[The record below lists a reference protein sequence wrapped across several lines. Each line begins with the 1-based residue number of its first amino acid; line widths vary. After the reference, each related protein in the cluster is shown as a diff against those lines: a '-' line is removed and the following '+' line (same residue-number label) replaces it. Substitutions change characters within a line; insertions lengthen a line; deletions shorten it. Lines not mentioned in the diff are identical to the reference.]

1 MLYLSARTFEMQY
14 TTAQI
19 QNKINDFIN
28 FYQTIDVLIVDDI
41 QEWEN
46 KKGTQNTFFHIFNH
60 LFRNNKRI
68 ILAADRPPVELQGM
82 MDRLLTRFKCGLI
95 APLERP
101 NAQLCMDIL
110 SKHIYQENLNIP
122 RDVAEFIARNANG
135 SVRDLQGVL
144 NMLQAFSM
152 VYQRGVDM
160 SVAQQVLKS
169 SVKVEE
175 KKDITVEE
183 IIGAVCNHFNVTIND
198 VNSRSRKREFV
209 MARQVSMYLAQKY
222 TKIPAIRIGK
232 MVGGRDHSTVIHSCA
247 QVERRLKVDHKFS
260 DELQSIETL
269 FSLKAV

>member
-1 MLYLSARTFEMQY
+1 
-14 TTAQI
+14 
-19 QNKINDFIN
+19 
-28 FYQTIDVLIVDDI
+28 
-41 QEWEN
+41 
-46 KKGTQNTFFHIFNH
+46 
-60 LFRNNKRI
+60 
-68 ILAADRPPVELQGM
+68 
-82 MDRLLTRFKCGLI
+82 
-95 APLERP
+95 
-101 NAQLCMDIL
+101 MDIL